1 MLQQHIMS
9 LPWNKLFEMASEQ
22 KGYFLTQQANELGIS
37 SPSLNQQKNRGY
49 IESVFHG
56 IYRFSQFPIS
66 NNEDLMVI
74 WLWSKGEGIFS
85 NETALLHHQLSDVLP
100 RKIHITLPPS
110 HSRQRKPPKGVIPYY
125 DDVPDDDI
133 TWHGELPFTS
143 PERTLR
149 DLAKKKFDQELIEQA
164 IKKTL
169 LNDILTFQKVAE
181 IIAILYGLIPKEP
194 KILKGKHN
202 AK

>member
-1 MLQQHIMS
+1 MS
-9 LPWNKLFEMASEQ
+9 ATWNKLFEIASEQ
-22 KGYFLTQQANELGIS
+22 KGYFLTKQANELGIS

-66 NNEDLMVI
+66 DNEDLMII
-74 WLWSKGEGIFS
+74 WLWSKGEGVFCH
-85 NETALLHHQLSDVLP
+85 ETALLYHQLSDVLP
-100 RKIHITLPPS
+100 RKIHLTLPPS
-110 HSRQRKPPKGVIPYY
+110 HSRQRKPPKGVLLYY
-125 DDVPDDDI
+125 DEVSDDDI
-133 TWHGELPFTS
+133 TWCEEFPFTS

-149 DLAKKKFDQELIEQA
+149 ELAKKKFDQELIEQA

-169 LNDILTFQKVAE
+169 LNDILTFREVAE
-181 IIAILYGLIPKEP
+181 IIAILYGLTRKET
-194 KILKGKHN
+194 KILNRNRN